1 MNIPAEFD
9 EIRPYAPEELPQ
21 VYEELIA
28 DPMFQAVA
36 TQVMPGIPF
45 DMLAAQMRLC
55 KTNLDFQKAF
65 FYKLLKELVKK
76 CAKGIDFDCSAIQDK
91 TNHYTFISNHRDII
105 LDAAFLDIL
114 LVDEGMNTVE
124 IAIGDN
130 LLIYPWIKKIVR
142 INKSFIVKRGLSLRE
157 QLQSSILMSKYI
169 HFAATEKK
177 ENIWI
182 AQRQGRAKDSNDR
195 TQDSIL
201 KMMTMAGEGDIID
214 RLKELNIVPLALSY
228 EYDPCDFLKAKE
240 AQQKRDDEN
249 FKKSPQDDLI
259 NMQTGLYGYKGAIH
273 FQTAACIN
281 EELEEIRSRN
291 LPKTEVYTVIAEL
304 IDKHIHQNYRL
315 YPGNYIAHDLLYNK
329 VEFADKYTD
338 ADKATFNQYI
348 ESQLAKVDL
357 PNKDEAFLR
366 ECIWTMY
373 ANPVT
378 NHLKAING

>member
-28 DPMFQAVA
+28 DPMFREVVA
-36 TQVMPGIPF
+36 QVMPGIPF
-45 DMLAAQMRLC
+45 DMLAAQMRQC

-65 FYKLLKELVKK
+65 FYKLLKDLVRK
-76 CAKGIDFDCSAIQDK
+76 CAKGIDFDCSALEDRTK
-91 TNHYTFISNHRDII
+91 NYTFISNHRDII
-105 LDAAFLDIL
+105 LDPAFLDIL
-114 LVDEGMNTVE
+114 LIENGFNTVE

-142 INKSFIVKRGLSLRE
+142 INKSFIVKRGLGLRE
-157 QLQSSILMSKYI
+157 QLKSSMLMSAYM
-169 HFAATEKK
+169 HYALTEKH

-201 KMMTMAGEGDIID
+201 KMMTMAGEGDVID
-214 RLKELNIVPLALSY
+214 RLKEMNLVPLSLSY
-228 EYDPCDFLKAKE
+228 EYDPCDYLKAKE
-240 AQQKRDDEN
+240 AQQKRDDAD

-273 FQTAACIN
+273 FQTTSCIN
-281 EELEEIRSRN
+281 GELEEIRSRN

-304 IDKHIHQNYRL
+304 IDRHIHRNYRL

-338 ADKATFNQYI
+338 ADKETFSQYI
-348 ESQLAKVDL
+348 EGQLAKIDL
-357 PNKDEAFLR
+357 PNKDEDFLR
-366 ECIWTMY
+366 RCIWTMY
-373 ANPVT
+373 ANPLT
-378 NHLKAING
+378 NHLKAVNA